1 MHLKVSF
8 VSFRK
13 LRPFYIRRLRD
24 FNSCCCRYHQE
35 MEEITM
41 GFNNMRAGKF
51 HLGVGVDSCSCWC
64 PDLCCRARDGGELTG
79 VVACQSKNHTYKRS
93 SHLWEQCL
101 CPRENG
107 SQWHNLKCVKG
118 ECQNC
123 GFKLIPLCEREV
135 DPGNEAFLDWRR
147 FEMVEAGKTKAGDP
161 KKVLRLEYK
170 RTTSK
175 VFLDFAKTKIPP
187 FLRHQHTAQWQD
199 A

>member
-79 VVACQSKNHTYKRS
+79 VVACQSKNYTYKRS

-161 KKVLRLEYK
+161 KKVLWLEYK

-175 VFLDFAKTKIPP
+175 VNPRLC
-187 FLRHQHTAQWQD
+187 QD
-199 A
+199 